1 MKKGVYMVFRICLA
15 LSVAGLSS
23 CEKEQ
28 EASPVCISC
37 SFDAEGG
44 REDYNLDLDGASL
57 TLDIKRAY
65 YSEYGAYWL
74 DESWVDVAYCI
85 DLERLSIVSDENETG
100 RARRAVVS
108 ARHRVTGQ
116 KYIFEIEQSE

>member
-1 MKKGVYMVFRICLA
+1 MRYIGFLVCLA

-28 EASPVCISC
+28 EDPPVSISC

-44 REDYNLDLDGASL
+44 RKDYNLDLDGTTL
-57 TLDIKRAY
+57 TLDIKEAY
-65 YSEYGAYWL
+65 YSEHWAYWL

-85 DLERLSIVSDENETG
+85 DLERLSIVSDENDTG

-108 ARHRVTGQ
+108 ACHRVTGQ